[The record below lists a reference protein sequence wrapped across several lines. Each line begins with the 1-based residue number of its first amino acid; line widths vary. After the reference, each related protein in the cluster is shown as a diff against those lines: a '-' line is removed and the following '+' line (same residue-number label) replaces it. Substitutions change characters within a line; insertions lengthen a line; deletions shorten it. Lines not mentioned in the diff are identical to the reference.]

1 MSAEGITTVT
11 WPMKP
16 EGQEHLV
23 GALVALA
30 ASALAVLASL
40 LMPLPRIF

>member
-1 MSAEGITTVT
+1 MIAA
-11 WPMKP
+11 WLNPLKP
-16 EGQEHLV
+16 ERQEHLV

-40 LMPLPRIF
+40 LVPLRTAF